1 MDHFTTHLMQD
12 LVTKQE
18 ITEGFRSHL
27 ESAMNQLLE
36 TELTAFLAYDKYDRI
51 GINSGNS
58 RNGAYGRTL
67 QPTTKHE

>member
-36 TELTAFLAYDKYDRI
+36 TELILI
-51 GINSGNS
+51 PN
-58 RNGAYGRTL
+58 
-67 QPTTKHE
+67 